1 MVSELHSGKRSRG
14 APKKRFKDTLKAS
27 LKCFDV
33 DPENWELQAQQ
44 RDSWRST
51 ITNSALSY
59 EAKRILQAES
69 KRQERKSR
77 IANANTTTT
86 ANSSSRC
93 YLLSVSSFLP
103 CQNRSHQSHAHS
115 QLYHILV
122 LSWSSSFKMDELYIL
137 VIVGSFSQ
145 VHGPLGCRCYL
156 KIFNPWEHLTFGE
169 NVHH

>member
-1 MVSELHSGKRSRG
+1 MLPPNVAFLHWYYTQYLLLSSVHTPWPFSTFVKNLDSRIPKQLLFSELHSGKRSRG

-77 IANANTTTT
+77 IANANKTTT
-86 ANSSSRC
+86 ANSSSGVTCFVCHR
-93 YLLSVSSFLP
+93 SFRTKIGL
-103 CQNRSHQSHAHS
+103 NSHMRTHNSTTS
-115 QLYHILV
+115 
-122 LSWSSSFKMDELYIL
+122 
-137 VIVGSFSQ
+137 
-145 VHGPLGCRCYL
+145 
-156 KIFNPWEHLTFGE
+156 
-169 NVHH
+169 

>member
-1 MVSELHSGKRSRG
+1 MMSIHTILMKYQLRWSGHVIRMEDSRIPKQLLFSELHSGKRSRG

-51 ITNSALSY
+51 ITNSALTCSY

-86 ANSSSRC
+86 ANSHP
-93 YLLSVSSFLP
+93 VLP
-103 CQNRSHQSHAHS
+103 A
-115 QLYHILV
+115 
-122 LSWSSSFKMDELYIL
+122 
-137 VIVGSFSQ
+137 
-145 VHGPLGCRCYL
+145 
-156 KIFNPWEHLTFGE
+156 
-169 NVHH
+169 